1 MLGHTVIQP
10 PALLTLRL
18 NHKTLLQ
25 PAQVS
30 LVLGRP
36 LPLATHLPIPAKL
49 RVHPP
54 VRRSQALAMLLPPVL
69 RSQALAMLGQQK
81 LLLPALA
88 IQGHNHMTPLLVAPV
103 TLRVLLQLAKL
114 LPPA

>member
-1 MLGHTVIQP
+1 MLGHTLLQP

-30 LVLGRP
+30 LVLGRR
-36 LPLATHLPIPAKL
+36 LPLATHLPLQAKL

-54 VRRSQALAMLLPPVL
+54 VRRSQALAKLLPPVL
-69 RSQALAMLGQQK
+69 RSQALVMLGQQK

-88 IQGHNHMTPLLVAPV
+88 IQGHNHMMPLLV

>member
-1 MLGHTVIQP
+1 MMATPGHNHQMPLLLALATRLRPPQTAHLFQPLAKLLP
-10 PALLTLRL
+10 PAR
-18 NHKTLLQ
+18 K
-25 PAQVS
+25 
-30 LVLGRP
+30 
-36 LPLATHLPIPAKL
+36 
-49 RVHPP
+49 
-54 VRRSQALAMLLPPVL
+54 SQALAMQV
-69 RSQALAMLGQQK
+69 RIK